1 MFGCRLTLG
10 EPEKAMKLYRN
21 AAILI
26 VDDDEDDYFILS
38 GFLRDVPENN
48 FSITWAPTFSEG
60 LDRLSNERYDIAFVD
75 YRLGARSGVDF
86 LKDVR
91 DIQLDTPIV
100 LLTGQGNYKV
110 DLEAMELGA
119 VDYLIKA
126 ELNSEKAER
135 CIRYTIDRANTLKAL
150 KDNERKY
157 RSIFEKSKD
166 IIFVADSDF
175 CITDINDAVET
186 LLGYEVENLFGTSLP
201 DLIYK
206 DDDRE
211 YLLDAAKA
219 GLSVTD
225 YALLLKKADGSRL
238 SCNISFS
245 ANDSDGGEQI
255 QGIIHDMTTVKK
267 AEKATLQNE
276 KLAAT
281 SRLVRTL
288 AHEVRNPLNN
298 ITMSAEQLSD
308 PTATEDHPLYIDIIK
323 RNSIRINSLITELLH
338 SQLPKDNMRKS
349 SCLQDMLH
357 EVFATAIDRITLKK
371 IQHKTTLP
379 TEPLF
384 IPADREN
391 LKIALLNIIINAVE
405 AMSEDIGVLTVDLSL
420 AGKKA
425 VLTISDNGCGI
436 SEEHIN
442 HIFEPYFTRK
452 RNGTGLGLAFTLN
465 IIRAHN
471 ASLDVSSIPGSG
483 TTFTITFPEIL
494 A

>member
-1 MFGCRLTLG
+1 ML
-10 EPEKAMKLYRN
+10 LYRN

-38 GFLRDVPENN
+38 SFLQDVPGNK
-48 FSITWAPTFSEG
+48 FSITWAPTFNEG
-60 LDRLSNERYDIAFVD
+60 IGKLSGLRYDIAFVD

-86 LKDVR
+86 LKEVR
-91 DIQLDTPIV
+91 EKQLDTPIV
-100 LLTGQGNYKV
+100 LLTGQGNYSV

-135 CIRYTIDRANTLKAL
+135 CIRYTIERANTLKAL
-150 KDNERKY
+150 RDNERKY
-157 RSIFEKSKD
+157 RNIFENSKD
-166 IIFVADSDF
+166 IIFVANSNF
-175 CITDINDAVET
+175 QVTDINDAVQT
-186 LLGYEVENLFGTSLP
+186 LLGYNAKDLLHTPLP
-201 DLIYK
+201 DLVYK
-206 DDDRE
+206 DEDKE
-211 YLLDAAKA
+211 YLYDAAMA
-219 GLSVTD
+219 GLSLTD
-225 YALLLKKADGSRL
+225 YSIALRRQDNSRL
-238 SCNISFS
+238 YCTISFS
-245 ANDSDGGEQI
+245 VNESENGVQI

-298 ITMSAEQLSD
+298 ITMSAEQLGD
-308 PTATEDHPLYIDIIK
+308 PTATEDHPLYLDIIK

-349 SCLQDMLH
+349 SCLQDVIN

-371 IQHKTTLP
+371 IQHKASLP
-379 TEPLF
+379 TVPVF

-405 AMSEDIGVLTVDLSL
+405 AMSEDTGVLTVDLS
-420 AGKKA
+420 ANDKKA
-425 VLTISDNGCGI
+425 ILSISDNGCGI

-471 ASLDVSSIPGSG
+471 AALDVSSTPGNG
-483 TTFTITFPEIL
+483 TTFTITFPETL

>member
-1 MFGCRLTLG
+1 
-10 EPEKAMKLYRN
+10 MKLYRN

-38 GFLRDVPENN
+38 GFLRDVADNK

-60 LDRLSNERYDIAFVD
+60 LQKLSEARYDIAFVD

-91 DIQLDTPIV
+91 DKQLDTPIV
-100 LLTGQGNYKV
+100 LLTGQGNYSV
-110 DLEAMELGA
+110 DIEAMELGA

-126 ELNSEKAER
+126 DLNSEKAER

-150 KDNERKY
+150 RDSERKY

-175 CITDINDAVET
+175 CIIDINDAIES
-186 LLGYEVENLFGTSLP
+186 LLGYSPRELLGTPLP
-201 DLIYK
+201 DLVVK
-206 DDDRE
+206 DDDSQ
-211 YLLDAAKA
+211 YLLDALRM
-219 GLSVTD
+219 GLQVTD
-225 YALLLKKADGSRL
+225 YSLELQKADQSKL
-238 SCNISFS
+238 HCTISFS
-245 ANDSDGGEQI
+245 ANDSENGAQV

-267 AEKATLQNE
+267 AEKTTLQNE

-281 SRLVRTL
+281 GRLVRTL

-298 ITMSAEQLSD
+298 ITMSAEQLGNSS
-308 PTATEDHPLYIDIIK
+308 AMEDHPLYLDIIK
-323 RNSIRINSLITELLH
+323 RNSIRINNLITELLH

-349 SCLQDMLH
+349 SCLQDILN
-357 EVFATAIDRITLKK
+357 EVFTTAIDRLTLKR
-371 IQHKTTLP
+371 IQHKASLP
-379 TEPLF
+379 EPQIF

-405 AMSEDIGVLTVDLSL
+405 AMSEDTGLLTIDLSVS
-420 AGKKA
+420 GKKA
-425 VLTISDNGCGI
+425 ILTISDNGCGI

-452 RNGTGLGLAFTLN
+452 KNGTGLGLAFTLN

-471 ASLDVSSIPGSG
+471 AALDVSSLPGRG
-483 TTFTITFPEIL
+483 TTFTITFPQIL
-494 A
+494 P